1 MNSLT
6 ILAILTAFG
15 WGYFT
20 GMYGKV
26 SIRKRY
32 GRTESRRSKASP
44 RGICRRQPP
53 AGLN

>member
-6 ILAILTAFG
+6 ILTILTAFG

-32 GRTESRRSKASP
+32 GRTESRRAD
-44 RGICRRQPP
+44 R
-53 AGLN
+53 

>member
-26 SIRKRY
+26 SIRRKY
-32 GRTESRRSKASP
+32 GRKGSRRA
-44 RGICRRQPP
+44 
-53 AGLN
+53 

>member
-1 MNSLT
+1 MNSFT
-6 ILAILTAFG
+6 ILMFLTAFG

-32 GRTESRRSKASP
+32 GRKGSRRD
-44 RGICRRQPP
+44 
-53 AGLN
+53 